1 MSKCE
6 SLETIITFPDQQVHQ
21 RSMLPLRSREVVE
34 ILFSHDNVGLTL
46 FFRFKEGSKEET
58 VHG

>member
-1 MSKCE
+1 
-6 SLETIITFPDQQVHQ
+6 
-21 RSMLPLRSREVVE
+21 MLPLRARKVVE

-46 FFRFKEGSKEET
+46 FFGFKEGSKEEA

>member
-1 MSKCE
+1 
-6 SLETIITFPDQQVHQ
+6 
-21 RSMLPLRSREVVE
+21 MLPLRTRKVVE

-46 FFRFKEGSKEET
+46 FFRFKEGSKEEA